1 MGAKMSDYDC
11 RNLVAD
17 LGGKLDGIRGRIT
30 EDAPLSQVT
39 WFRTGG
45 PAAVMFQPADEED
58 LAIFLSILP
67 ENTRVLPIGVGS
79 NLLIR
84 DGGLNAV
91 VIRLSAKGFGQTE
104 QLSSTQLMAGAACPD
119 KRVAAAALEAGIG
132 GLHFYHGIPGAIG
145 GALRMNAGA
154 NGHETK
160 DCLVAVHAIDRK
172 GQKHILT
179 NEDMKYSYRKSG
191 APKDLIFTKA
201 LFEGPQTPKDEI
213 KEAMDA
219 VQHHRETSQPIKEK
233 TGGSTF
239 KNPPGH
245 SAWKVID
252 DAGCRGLT
260 IGGAQMSPMHC
271 NFMINTGPATSHDL
285 EKLGETVRQ
294 KVLLHSG
301 IHLEWEI
308 RRLGEFTPGQNV
320 EEYMGQML

>member
-1 MGAKMSDYDC
+1 MEANMGDYDC
-11 RNLVAD
+11 KTLVAD
-17 LGGKLDGIRGRIT
+17 LGDKLDGIRGRIT

-45 PAAVMFQPADEED
+45 PAAVMFQPADEDD
-58 LAIFLSILP
+58 LANFLSLLSDSV
-67 ENTRVLPIGVGS
+67 RVFPIGVGS

-104 QLSSTQLMAGAACPD
+104 QISSTQLMAGAACPD
-119 KRVAAAALEAGIG
+119 KRVAAAAHDAGIG
-132 GLHFYHGIPGAIG
+132 GMHFYHGIPGAIG

-160 DCLVAVHAIDRK
+160 DCLVAVHAIDRQGK
-172 GQKHILT
+172 KHILS
-179 NEDMKYSYRKSG
+179 NADMKYSYRKSA

-201 LFEGPQTPKDEI
+201 VFEGVQTPKEEI
-213 KEAMDA
+213 KQAMDE

-271 NFMINTGPATSHDL
+271 NFMINTGPATSYDL

-294 KVLLHSG
+294 RVLLHSG

-308 RRLGEFTPGQNV
+308 RRLGEFTPGQTV
-320 EEYMGQML
+320 ETFMGQML

>member
-1 MGAKMSDYDC
+1 MAGYDC
-11 RNLVAD
+11 KNLVTD
-17 LGGKLDGIRGRIT
+17 LGDKLKDIRGRIT
-30 EDAPLSQVT
+30 EQAPMSQVT

-45 PAAVMFQPADEED
+45 PAAVMFQPADEDD
-58 LAIFLSILP
+58 LSLFLSVIP
-67 ENTRVLPIGVGS
+67 EEARVIPIGVGS
-79 NLLIR
+79 NLMIR

-104 QLSSTQLMAGAACPD
+104 QITKTQLMAGAACPD
-119 KRVAAAALEAGIG
+119 KRVAAAALDSGIG

-154 NGHETK
+154 NGRETK
-160 DCLVAVHAIDRK
+160 DCVVAVHAIDRQGK
-172 GQKHILT
+172 KHILS
-179 NEDMKYSYRKSG
+179 NSDMKYSYRNSG
-191 APKDLIFTKA
+191 VSKDLIFTKA
-201 LFEGPQTPKDEI
+201 VFEGDQTEKDVI
-213 KEAMDA
+213 RAAMDD

-239 KNPPGH
+239 KNPEGY

-271 NFMINTGPATSHDL
+271 NFMINMAQATSFDL

-294 KVLLHSG
+294 KVLLNSG

-308 RRLGEFTPGQNV
+308 KRLGDFTPGQTI
-320 EEYMGQML
+320 EAFMGQML

>member
-1 MGAKMSDYDC
+1 MGDYDC
-11 RNLVAD
+11 RKLVAD
-17 LGGKLDGIRGRIT
+17 LGDQLDGIQGRIT

-45 PAAVMFQPADEED
+45 PAAVMFQPSDESD
-58 LAIFLSILP
+58 LSKFLSILP
-67 ENTRVLPIGVGS
+67 DNVRVLPFGVGS
-79 NLLIR
+79 NLLVR
-84 DGGLNAV
+84 DGGINAV

-104 QLSSTQLMAGAACPD
+104 QVSSTQLMAGGACPD
-119 KRVAAAALEAGIG
+119 KRVAAAALDAGIG

-154 NGHETK
+154 NGQETK
-160 DCLVAVHAIDRK
+160 DCVVAVHAIDRQ
-172 GQKHILT
+172 GHKHILS
-179 NEDMKYSYRKSG
+179 NADMKYSYRKSG

-201 LFEGPQTPKDEI
+201 LFEGAQTPKMEI
-213 KEAMDA
+213 KEAMDE

-239 KNPPGH
+239 KNLQGH

-294 KVLLHSG
+294 RVLLHSG

-308 RRLGEFTPGQNV
+308 KRLGEFIPGQNI
-320 EEYMGQML
+320 EAFMGQML